1 MEKLLKRINELANK
15 AKTVGLTEEELK
27 ERDALRAEYLRLF
40 RQGMRN
46 QLESITLV
54 DENGNTRKLKS
65 NKE

>member
-1 MEKLLKRINELANK
+1 MEKLLKRINELAHK

-27 ERDALRAEYLRLF
+27 ERDELRSEYLKLF

-54 DENGNTRKLKS
+54 DENGNARKLKS

>member
-1 MEKLLKRINELANK
+1 VEKLLKRINELANK